1 MKRKLILIAV
11 LIMFSL
17 TVNHAFSKDSANLTG
32 ETFKEVEAAAWIN
45 SEPLKIAD
53 QKGKI
58 VVLEFW
64 ATWCPPCRQTIPHLI
79 ELYNKYKDKNVVFM
93 TFTDEAKETAEPFA
107 TEMKMTYPIGVG
119 SKTSKEYGVMGIPH
133 AVIIGA
139 DQKIAWSGHPAMPDF
154 EKNLDK
160 LAAAAAP
167 AAGETA
173 EVKADAAPAAG
184 AGKAA
189 EVKTET
195 AAPAANETAEVKTE
209 ATAPAGEAGVKTEAA
224 PAEDPACSTGK

>member
-1 MKRKLILIAV
+1 MKRKLFLIAL

-17 TVNHAFSKDSANLTG
+17 TANHAFSKDSANLNG
-32 ETFKEVEAAAWIN
+32 ENFKEVEAAAWLN

-93 TFTDEAKETAEPFA
+93 TFTDEAKETAEPFV
-107 TEMKMTYPIGVG
+107 TEMKMPYPIGVG

-160 LAAAAAP
+160 LATAAAP
-167 AAGETA
+167 AA
-173 EVKADAAPAAG
+173 D
-184 AGKAA
+184 AGKTD

-195 AAPAANETAEVKTE
+195 AAPAVNETTE
-209 ATAPAGEAGVKTEAA
+209 VKTEAA

>member
-1 MKRKLILIAV
+1 
-11 LIMFSL
+11 
-17 TVNHAFSKDSANLTG
+17 
-32 ETFKEVEAAAWIN
+32 
-45 SEPLKIAD
+45 
-53 QKGKI
+53 
-58 VVLEFW
+58 
-64 ATWCPPCRQTIPHLI
+64 
-79 ELYNKYKDKNVVFM
+79 
-93 TFTDEAKETAEPFA
+93 
-107 TEMKMTYPIGVG
+107 MKMTYPIGVG